1 MAMENIKNWEFKAA
15 DVAVI
20 QVETD
25 SGEVSLEAAEGQVV
39 KVEVIGEYDV
49 DKCEVS
55 AALSGSKLV
64 VSAKGKKKWF
74 WSSGNCKAGFR
85 ITAPAGKKLIVRS
98 GAGKAGLAGF
108 AAGADVFSGA
118 GIIEF
123 KGVSGPINV
132 KSGAGTIK
140 GDIYSEEFSA
150 SAGAGAI
157 DLSWDKAPKKGK
169 VNIKTGAGDITL
181 AFPADSKINVN
192 YKAGAGNLSNELGSD
207 PSAGFSVD
215 VKSGAGSLNIKK
227 R

>member
-1 MAMENIKNWEFKAA
+1 MATKNTNNWEFKAA

-25 SGEVSLEAAEGQVV
+25 SGEVVLEAAEGEVI
-39 KVEVIGEYDV
+39 KVEVTGEYDA

-55 AALSGSKLV
+55 AALSGSKLMA
-64 VSAKGKKKWF
+64 SAKGKKKWF
-74 WSSGNCKAGFR
+74 WNSANCKAGFR

-118 GIIEF
+118 GSIEF
-123 KGVSGPINV
+123 KGVSGPISV

-150 SAGAGAI
+150 SVGAGAI
-157 DLSWDKAPKKGK
+157 DLSWNKAPEKGRAD
-169 VNIKTGAGDITL
+169 IKTGAGGVTL
-181 AFPADSKINVN
+181 AFPADSRINVN
-192 YKAGAGNLSNELGSD
+192 YKAGVGNLSNELGSD
-207 PSAGFSVD
+207 PSAGFNVD
-215 VKSGAGSLNIKK
+215 VKSGAGSLSIKK